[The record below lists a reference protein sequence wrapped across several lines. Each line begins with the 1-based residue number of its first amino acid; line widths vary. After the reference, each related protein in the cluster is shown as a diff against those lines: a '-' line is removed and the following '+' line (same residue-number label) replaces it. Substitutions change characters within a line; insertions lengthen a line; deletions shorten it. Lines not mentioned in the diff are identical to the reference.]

1 MQRNALIREIA
12 YYHPD
17 NIVDN
22 DYYIDHFK
30 QQNKSINGLLHATGR
45 RSRYIA
51 TDMNETIVEMG
62 FKAAE
67 KVLKKAYVKPVELD
81 MIVFATGTPE
91 YISPTNALILHERLG
106 AKQKCGV
113 YDLNSSCAGML
124 VALEQISRC
133 MQSRLDTKY
142 TLLVSADQL
151 NRYSDTNSPI
161 TYANFGDAA
170 CAVLLE
176 SVSNTDRGL
185 VDSDFYTNSAACE
198 RILFPAKGMCNVIKN
213 MHISEVERLI
223 QWDDFD
229 LSGAFNSAH
238 ISIRDLMFRNNLKKT
253 DIKRYFVSQFSLGNI
268 KNICKDLDEDMDKFV
283 FIGDEYGYTGSTSP
297 LLAYARAVEKHEL
310 EVGDNVIFWTVGAG
324 LTCVSMLYRQ

>member
-185 VDSDFYTNSAACE
+185 VDSDFYTNSATCE

>member
-91 YISPTNALILHERLG
+91 YISPTNALILH
-106 AKQKCGV
+106 V
-113 YDLNSSCAGML
+113 VTM
-124 VALEQISRC
+124 
-133 MQSRLDTKY
+133 
-142 TLLVSADQL
+142 
-151 NRYSDTNSPI
+151 
-161 TYANFGDAA
+161 
-170 CAVLLE
+170 
-176 SVSNTDRGL
+176 
-185 VDSDFYTNSAACE
+185 
-198 RILFPAKGMCNVIKN
+198 
-213 MHISEVERLI
+213 
-223 QWDDFD
+223 
-229 LSGAFNSAH
+229 
-238 ISIRDLMFRNNLKKT
+238 
-253 DIKRYFVSQFSLGNI
+253 
-268 KNICKDLDEDMDKFV
+268 
-283 FIGDEYGYTGSTSP
+283 
-297 LLAYARAVEKHEL
+297 
-310 EVGDNVIFWTVGAG
+310 
-324 LTCVSMLYRQ
+324 